1 MAEDTRIEV
10 NRAQHALAFL
20 DQTRT
25 DPGVSNQ
32 AGKFT
37 VLKHVGPAD
46 ILKAVA
52 PVSAVQPALRARIV
66 DSPTEPGNVTLSL
79 SAEAPWPVQVVNADE
94 EDATEAVRRAI
105 RRPFDLAT
113 APMFRSVLIHRKDGS
128 TEVNFVGHH
137 LVIDGLGMWR
147 LGTALVNHFLGTPS
161 GGCTEGTLDDHAR
174 TLNAFAKAEQRFLE
188 EFKETGQE
196 AQLLDEAIGWE
207 GQVLALERLAPT
219 DTSLAGDS
227 LTVSLPLSPIVDAA
241 VSARVTPFVLL
252 YAAWVATLSRM
263 SASEDVLTGH
273 VVSNAPRQGAMTLG
287 NFVNLLPFHFR
298 DVATTPLVDLP
309 QTVAAASK
317 SVRLR
322 ARYPYSALAGG
333 LGRTEPLLRHYFSLV
348 GASPTAP
355 GAWLLSDGQTRKGR
369 STVRSN
375 LRRDQEGEAPL
386 VLEASIGSAVALTFK
401 YRTAVLEPADVA
413 LVARTFCHVL
423 DRLLSGDRQLVNQM
437 GG

>member
-1 MAEDTRIEV
+1 
-10 NRAQHALAFL
+10 
-20 DQTRT
+20 
-25 DPGVSNQ
+25 
-32 AGKFT
+32 
-37 VLKHVGPAD
+37 
-46 ILKAVA
+46 
-52 PVSAVQPALRARIV
+52 
-66 DSPTEPGNVTLSL
+66 
-79 SAEAPWPVQVVNADE
+79 
-94 EDATEAVRRAI
+94 
-105 RRPFDLAT
+105 
-113 APMFRSVLIHRKDGS
+113 
-128 TEVNFVGHH
+128 
-137 LVIDGLGMWR
+137 
-147 LGTALVNHFLGTPS
+147 
-161 GGCTEGTLDDHAR
+161 
-174 TLNAFAKAEQRFLE
+174 
-188 EFKETGQE
+188 
-196 AQLLDEAIGWE
+196 
-207 GQVLALERLAPT
+207 
-219 DTSLAGDS
+219 
-227 LTVSLPLSPIVDAA
+227 
-241 VSARVTPFVLL
+241 
-252 YAAWVATLSRM
+252 
-263 SASEDVLTGH
+263 
-273 VVSNAPRQGAMTLG
+273 MTLG